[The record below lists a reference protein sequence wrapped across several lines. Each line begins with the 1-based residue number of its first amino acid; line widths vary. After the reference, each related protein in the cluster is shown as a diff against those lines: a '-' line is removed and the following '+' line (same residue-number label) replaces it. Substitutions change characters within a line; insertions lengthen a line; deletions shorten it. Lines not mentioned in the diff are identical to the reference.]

1 MHPINVTNKS
11 IINTIIENIDNTK
24 IQKRIMSESMN
35 CSISV
40 KICDNG
46 KEVYSA
52 CKTAQEMKD
61 AGYQQ
66 PQLQTDEVPLEPLK
80 ENEVFYLAA
89 AVEVM
94 KSF

>member
-1 MHPINVTNKS
+1 MNNKE
-11 IINTIIENIDNTK
+11 NMFLHKRTIP
-24 IQKRIMSESMN
+24 ESMD

-40 KICDNG
+40 KICDDG
-46 KEVYSA
+46 KEIYSA

-66 PQLQTDEVPLEPLK
+66 PELRTDEEPLESLK

-89 AVEVM
+89 AVEVLPTVSIFM
-94 KSF
+94 CRK

>member
-1 MHPINVTNKS
+1 
-11 IINTIIENIDNTK
+11 
-24 IQKRIMSESMN
+24 MSESMN
-35 CSISV
+35 CFISV

-80 ENEVFYLAA
+80 ENEVFYLAT